1 MQPYC
6 DDILNNLVCIDADLL
21 FKRSVVC
28 NTRGNSMKL
37 DKYHINSN
45 RDGHFFSNRVINAW
59 NALSDYNIIVT
70 SPTVACFKRRIVKL
84 KFLL

>member
-1 MQPYC
+1 MNFIEITDMVPQIQRFKLIMCYK
-6 DDILNNLVCIDADLL
+6 ILNNLVCIDADLL

-37 DKYHINSN
+37 NKCHINSN

-59 NALSDYNIIVT
+59 NSLSD
-70 SPTVACFKRRIVKL
+70 
-84 KFLL
+84 

>member
-1 MQPYC
+1 MCYK
-6 DDILNNLVCIDADLL
+6 ILNNLVCIDADLL

-28 NTRGNSMKL
+28 ITRGNSMKL
-37 DKYHINSN
+37 NKCHINSN

-59 NALSDYNIIVT
+59 NSLSDYIVT
-70 SPTVACFKRRIVKL
+70 SPTVACFKGRIVKL

>member
-1 MQPYC
+1 MCYK
-6 DDILNNLVCIDADLL
+6 ILNNLVCIDDDLL

-37 DKYHINSN
+37 NKCHINSN

-59 NALSDYNIIVT
+59 NSLSNYIVT